1 MGNLILNRKTGRYLK
16 MNNSWTDIVYSTLL
30 LSGSELAKSNWEK
43 ELMIWIAEHD
53 QAWVG
58 LGISG
63 MDINDF
69 GWTVTEFDHQKEFVL
84 KIIDNA
90 LNQRTWTRLPYRPI
104 EDVLIN
110 LLNEFKALVKE
121 FRPDDIITT
130 EKRWRRKPNPSD
142 LNRMCNIHSI
152 YLHKLGETDDKCCFI
167 CNDK

>member
-58 LGISG
+58 LGMSG

-69 GWTVTEFDHQKEFVL
+69 GWTVTKFDHQKEFVL

-121 FRPDDIITT
+121 
-130 EKRWRRKPNPSD
+130 
-142 LNRMCNIHSI
+142 
-152 YLHKLGETDDKCCFI
+152 
-167 CNDK
+167 